1 MSNEIEKHYDDEDI
15 QRINLD
21 RDIKLTENRNWF
33 LVEELDFYVKFL
45 ESALVKEKNNQDLK
59 QLHEKVEKLA
69 DITKEY
75 SDKVIEFDHE
85 AEGIIECDDLSCEVF
100 FLNAHLRMKDKLN
113 EHLKVSRDLKKEIFN
128 HLSSAFIKK

>member
-1 MSNEIEKHYDDEDI
+1 MKIFSVLTLTATLNSGKTEID
-15 QRINLD
+15 
-21 RDIKLTENRNWF
+21 F

-113 EHLKVSRDLKKEIFN
+113 EHLKVSCDLKKEIFN

>member
-1 MSNEIEKHYDDEDI
+1 MANEIEKHYDDEDI

-21 RDIKLTENRNWF
+21 RDIKLWKTEIDF

-45 ESALVKEKNNQDLK
+45 KSAIVKDKNNQDLN

-75 SDKVIEFDHE
+75 SGKVIEFDHE

-113 EHLKVSRDLKKEIFN
+113 EHLAVSRDLKREIFN
-128 HLSSAFIKK
+128 HLSSTFIEE